1 MKRSISIL
9 LTLFI
14 LVGCQ
19 EVFPGKYEMH
29 CNHNNA
35 NYSKEDEEHDFHIE
49 LPLKWT
55 DKSTT
60 YAVDDYII
68 KKESHY
74 EIDLNKDAMN
84 YFKNEL
90 NSDEDKLLDKVLNV
104 LYFEFEEI
112 EEFTTIQNEIK
123 GNKFLLD
130 VTIYSPKRKEG
141 WRGIIPPDK
150 YSLSRA
156 YKTITDLKHTNI
168 QCEIV
173 KG

>member
-1 MKRSISIL
+1 MKRLISVL
-9 LTLFI
+9 LALFV
-14 LVGCQ
+14 LAGCQ

-29 CNHNNA
+29 CNHHNA
-35 NYSKEDEEHDFHIE
+35 NYTKEDEENDFHIE

-55 DKSTT
+55 DQSIT

-74 EIDLNKDAMN
+74 EIDLNKDAMD

-90 NSDEDKLLDKVLNV
+90 NSDEDELLEKVLNI
-104 LYFEFEEI
+104 LYFEFEKI
-112 EEFTTIQNEIK
+112 EGDTIVQNEIK
-123 GNKFLLD
+123 GDKFLLD
-130 VTIYSPKRKEG
+130 VTINSPKRKEG
-141 WRGIIPPDK
+141 WKGIIPPNE